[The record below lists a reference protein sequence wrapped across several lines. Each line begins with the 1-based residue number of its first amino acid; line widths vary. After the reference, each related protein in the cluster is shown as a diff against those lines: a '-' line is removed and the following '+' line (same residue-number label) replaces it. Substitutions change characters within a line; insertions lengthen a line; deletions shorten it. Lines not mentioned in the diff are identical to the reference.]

1 MKELIYRL
9 LDIASLGRGLKRTIN
24 GHQLRLPTR
33 YFKYFPS
40 TYEAENFEFLAQS
53 CKPGAVIID
62 IGAHIGLFSVIASQ
76 VTGKGGKVYAF
87 EPAPSTYEL
96 LQKTLAINHTDPVIE
111 TFQKAVG
118 RETGKITFFI
128 SDDKAD
134 NSNSLVDYKD
144 DRRLHGIDIDVISI
158 DAFVKEKKINRLD
171 FIKIDVE
178 GAEYDTLRGAVE
190 TMNDLKPVCIVAI
203 HPEPI
208 KAKGDRLEDIY
219 DFIVSRQYRIMLN
232 KKDLSKAEF
241 LANTEL
247 IDLHIYPLEKPVL

>member
-1 MKELIYRL
+1 MKELIYTL
-9 LDIASLGRGLKRTIN
+9 LDMASLGRGLKRTIN

-40 TYEAENFEFLAQS
+40 TYEAENFEFLTNS

-76 VTGKGGKVYAF
+76 ITGAAGKVYAF

-96 LQKTLAINHTDPVIE
+96 LQKTLAINHNESVIE

-118 RETGKITFFI
+118 RETGKITFFV
-128 SDDKAD
+128 SDGQAD
-134 NSNSLVDYKD
+134 NGNSLVNYKD
-144 DRRLHGIDIDVISI
+144 DRPLHAIDVEVTSV
-158 DAFVKEKKINRLD
+158 DAFIKEKKINRLD

-178 GAEYDTLRGAVE
+178 GAEYDTLRGAAE
-190 TMNDLKPVCIVAI
+190 TLQNLRPVCIVAI

-219 DFIVSRQYRIMLN
+219 DFIISRQYKIMFN
-232 KKDLSKAEF
+232 KKEFSKEE
-241 LANTEL
+241 LVVNTEM
-247 IDLHIYPLEKPVL
+247 IDLHIYPL